1 MNIKAHKSIH
11 IRYIITGFIYGIG
24 FFIIY
29 IIIELINNKLP
40 LNLDSFSII
49 SENNPIF
56 WFFIFIPLLLALL
69 FYLYSN
75 IFDEKIKKLRI
86 SLNKEIETSNQILEF
101 VNKLS
106 KDEIDAELK
115 LSSENDELG
124 KAILK
129 LRDKIIL
136 GKEEEQRR
144 REEDNQR
151 NWSAEGLATFGEIL
165 RQDNDN
171 LTELSY
177 NIISNMVKYLDA
189 NQGGLFLVN
198 DDNPDEKFIELMANY
213 AYERRKYADKKLKWG
228 EGLIGSCIL
237 EKQTIFLKKVPDNY
251 MFVTSGLG
259 KATPRN
265 LLIVPLKVNE
275 DVHGALEI
283 ASFNEFKKYEVEF
296 IEKVAEIIGTTVSN
310 VKINLKTSK
319 LLEESR
325 EQSEALKSQEEEIRQ
340 NLEELQATQEEAKRQ
355 GEEFISFSNS
365 VNHTLI
371 RADYLTDG
379 TLIYANTK
387 FLNKLG
393 YSYNSEVEGQ
403 HISMFINIKDREWFN
418 DIWEKLA
425 SGGKHFEGYM
435 KHVTKDG
442 QDLWTMATYTCVR
455 NEDKSV
461 KKILFLAIDTTEFKK
476 QSLDFKGQL
485 DALNRANLKAEFF
498 TSGSVLDCNRRFRE
512 VFDYALVDIYEKTIM
527 DLLHKD
533 EKDTFDDKWSKI
545 IKGKPV
551 EGVFQMLSKEREE
564 RWIRATFSPVYDMYN
579 DISKIIFVGNDI
591 TNEKIMELKTKEQA
605 KILKAHEEKLKLS
618 EINLSKKLKETREAV
633 RTQYKEMEKVKIRSE
648 KALEGSLDAI
658 ISTNE
663 SGKIQFFNKAAEEL
677 WGLRK
682 QDVLGK
688 NISILFTSEQ
698 INENEF
704 INKYVKTGSD
714 KIIGIRQE
722 IFINNNEGKEI
733 PVLILLSE
741 AEVEGEYTYT
751 AFIQN
756 ISVDLF

>member
-1 MNIKAHKSIH
+1 
-11 IRYIITGFIYGIG
+11 
-24 FFIIY
+24 
-29 IIIELINNKLP
+29 
-40 LNLDSFSII
+40 
-49 SENNPIF
+49 
-56 WFFIFIPLLLALL
+56 
-69 FYLYSN
+69 
-75 IFDEKIKKLRI
+75 
-86 SLNKEIETSNQILEF
+86 
-101 VNKLS
+101 
-106 KDEIDAELK
+106 
-115 LSSENDELG
+115 
-124 KAILK
+124 
-129 LRDKIIL
+129 

-144 REEDNQR
+144 REEDKQR

-177 NIISNMVKYLDA
+177 NIISNMVKYLNA

-198 DDNPDEKFIELMANY
+198 DDNPDEKFIELMACY

-228 EGLIGSCIL
+228 EGLIGSSIL

-259 KATPRN
+259 KANPKN

-296 IEKVAEIIGTTVSN
+296 IEKLAEIIGTTVSN

-365 VNHTLI
+365 VNHTMI

-379 TLIYANTK
+379 TLVYANTK

-418 DIWEKLA
+418 DIWDKLA
-425 SGGKHFEGYM
+425 NGGKHFEGYM

-512 VFDYALVDIYEKTIM
+512 VFDYALVDIYEKTII

-533 EKDTFDDKWSKI
+533 EKNTFDDKWSKI

-551 EGVFQMLSKEREE
+551 EGVFQMLTKEREE

-633 RTQYKEMEKVKIRSE
+633 RTQYKEMEKVKIRNE
-648 KALEGSLDAI
+648 KTLEGSLDAI

-682 QDVLGK
+682 QDVLAK
-688 NISILFTSEQ
+688 NISILFTPEQ
-698 INENEF
+698 IEENEF

-722 IFINNNEGKEI
+722 ISIINNEGKEI